1 MWVCC
6 GQHKKLVETAAFKL
20 IENNL
25 NQTFLEKV
33 RVEISPQ
40 TDSTKIKQEILQ
52 DFSKNFQFELLEH
65 QNQQNTTKQR
75 LIETKKQLADKQKDA
90 IFSTPNA
97 GPNGVGV
104 VYVVYGN
111 TNTQIT
117 QLLTNYNASFGCAI
131 LGPNPGALTGV
142 NIYAADL
149 NSDGYDDIVIGC
161 ANATVC
167 NMPSLL
173 NLALNQAQF
182 MSPPLLELMIEINLE
197 LLLPHQEI

>member
-1 MWVCC
+1 
-6 GQHKKLVETAAFKL
+6 
-20 IENNL
+20 
-25 NQTFLEKV
+25 
-33 RVEISPQ
+33 
-40 TDSTKIKQEILQ
+40 
-52 DFSKNFQFELLEH
+52 
-65 QNQQNTTKQR
+65 
-75 LIETKKQLADKQKDA
+75 
-90 IFSTPNA
+90 
-97 GPNGVGV
+97 
-104 VYVVYGN
+104 
-111 TNTQIT
+111 
-117 QLLTNYNASFGCAI
+117 LLTNYNASFGCAI

-197 LLLPHQEI
+197 LL

>member
-1 MWVCC
+1 LWVCC

-75 LIETKKQLADKQKDA
+75 LIETKKQLADKQKV
-90 IFSTPNA
+90 F
-97 GPNGVGV
+97 
-104 VYVVYGN
+104 
-111 TNTQIT
+111 
-117 QLLTNYNASFGCAI
+117 LLFFFHLCTYLFI
-131 LGPNPGALTGV
+131 LFL
-142 NIYAADL
+142 
-149 NSDGYDDIVIGC
+149 
-161 ANATVC
+161 
-167 NMPSLL
+167 
-173 NLALNQAQF
+173 F
-182 MSPPLLELMIEINLE
+182 
-197 LLLPHQEI
+197 LLLF